1 MDMNLTLLVIALS
14 PTTITVAFIIFGLRS
29 VRTDLKVGL
38 ARLDSRMD
46 RFENRME
53 RFENRM
59 DRFEKKL
66 NGFDEKIDADREGNR
81 RSFEKL
87 FGMVGEL
94 SERVAR
100 IEGYMSALSFFTGA
114 ESPSTVHQPS

>member
-1 MDMNLTLLVIALS
+1 MDMNFTLLVIALS

-46 RFENRME
+46 

-100 IEGYMSALSFFTGA
+100 IEGYMSAPSFFTGA